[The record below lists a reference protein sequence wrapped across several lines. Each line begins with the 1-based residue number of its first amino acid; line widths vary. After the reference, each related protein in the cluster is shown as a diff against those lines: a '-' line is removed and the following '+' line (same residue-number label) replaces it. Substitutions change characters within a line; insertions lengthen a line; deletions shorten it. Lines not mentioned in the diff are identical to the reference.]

1 MTNQLTKNFIIE
13 YLNNCEDAEFM
24 EIWDACDSL
33 PPFQCRCNPNSV
45 SVATLV
51 PDSSYTYSTSVT
63 SEVEANEVGEANVEV
78 EAIEAFVNMNSSV
91 GGAEVEA
98 IEALM
103 NMRSM

>member
-13 YLNNCEDAEFM
+13 YLNTCEDSEFM

-33 PPFQCRCNPNSV
+33 PPFQCRCNPISV

-51 PDSSYTYSTSVT
+51 PDCSYTYSTSVT
-63 SEVEANEVGEANVEV
+63 SEVEANEVGEANLEV
-78 EAIEAFVNMNSSV
+78 EAIEALINMNSSV

-98 IEALM
+98 LM
-103 NMRSM
+103 KMSSM

>member
-1 MTNQLTKNFIIE
+1 MTNHLTKNFIIE
-13 YLNNCEDAEFM
+13 YLNTCEDAEFM

-78 EAIEAFVNMNSSV
+78 EAMVNMNSSV
-91 GGAEVEA
+91 RGAEVEA